1 MNIKSVIESILFYHG
16 EPMAIHRLA
25 KFLAKDETEIASA
38 IHELQEEYGSRQGG
52 MIIVTH
58 DHKAQMTTNPAHAS
72 YLRELLISEMKE
84 DLSPPS
90 LETLTIIAYRG
101 PITKSDIDY
110 IRGVNSGFILRNLLM
125 RGLIERKENEKD
137 ARSYIYSI
145 SFDLIKHLGL
155 SNISELPNFEELS
168 KKELM

>member
-1 MNIKSVIESILFYHG
+1 MSIQRLVKL
-16 EPMAIHRLA
+16 LA
-25 KFLAKDETEIASA
+25 KTEAEIDSA
-38 IHELQEEYGSRQGG
+38 IRELQEEYAGRQGG
-52 MIIVTH
+52 MIIIIH
-58 DHKAQMTTNPAHAS
+58 DHKVQMGTNPANAS
-72 YLRELLISEMKE
+72 YLRELLTSEMKE
-84 DLSPPS
+84 DLTPSS

-125 RGLIERKENEKD
+125 RGLIERRENEKD
-137 ARSYIYSI
+137 ARSFIYSI

-155 SNISELPNFEELS
+155 TNISELPNFEELS